1 MLDYSKL
8 YVLTNPTNFDKYLK
22 SDKYREYEY
31 FMVNNLVPFQTLKL
45 EKPKFIYM
53 FKSKK
58 LQYMLNGNEFHL
70 LHKDIYEVI
79 KKNNLTG
86 LDFYDA
92 IIYDKPNKIENYDYK
107 IFKCLY
113 KSEEYDNHRS
123 DILFKISFYASVYS
137 LTGLY
142 YKDDIIPNVDFFTA
156 KSTRIINISNKA
168 KLILEKHCD
177 KSIGFIPLNEHINYV
192 TSNDYYIIK
201 EKLKK
206 LIDKNEFV
214 YDYLEYQT
222 IALLF
227 FGTKAKI
234 PEYREAMKNEEFKR
248 LWDECNTINNCKN
261 NEFIESKFSKFDTK
275 DEMLKKFSHF
285 DYGKRQ
291 YILNEKAYK
300 LRYIHKMLKDVI

>member
-1 MLDYSKL
+1 MLDYSHI
-8 YVLTNPTNFDKYLK
+8 YVLKNPTGYDKYLD
-22 SDKYREYEY
+22 SDKNSKYKY
-31 FMVNNLVPFQTLKL
+31 FEIDNSVPFDTLKL
-45 EKPKFIYM
+45 EKPKFIYRY
-53 FKSKK
+53 KSKK
-58 LQYMLNGNEFHL
+58 LQYMKNGIDFHL
-70 LHKDIYEVI
+70 IHKDIYEII

-107 IFKCLY
+107 IFKCLNE
-113 KSEEYDNHRS
+113 SLEYDNNKS
-123 DILFKISFYASVYS
+123 DIFFEISFYVSDYS
-137 LTGLY
+137 LKGLY
-142 YKDDIIPNVDFFTA
+142 FKDDKIPNVDFFTA
-156 KSTRIINISNKA
+156 KSTTIVNISNRA

-177 KSIGFIPLNEHINYV
+177 KSIGFIPLIDHINYV
-192 TSNDYYIIK
+192 TSDDYYIIK

-206 LIDKNEFV
+206 IIDKNEFC

-222 IALLF
+222 VALLF
-227 FGTKAKI
+227 FGSKSKI

-248 LWDECNTINNCKN
+248 LWDECNNINDCKN
-261 NEFIESKFSKFDTK
+261 NEYIESKFSRFDTK
-275 DEMLKKFSHF
+275 DEMLKKFSVF